1 MNKTIW
7 YGAKDNDVR
16 FADNQA
22 ALTSQGIDN
31 AQSFTVNGD
40 VTGLNLIGHTSEQQ
54 VGSQSSQAQPQ
65 G

>member
-16 FADNQA
+16 FADNKA
-22 ALTSQGIDN
+22 VLTSQGIDN

-40 VTGLNLIGHTSEQQ
+40 VSGLELVSATDHATTGQG
-54 VGSQSSQAQPQ
+54 QPQ

>member
-7 YGAKDNDVR
+7 YGAKGNDVR

-22 ALTSQGIDN
+22 ALTSEGITN
-31 AQSFTVNGD
+31 AQSFNVTGE
-40 VTGLNLIGHTSEQQ
+40 VTGLNLIGTNEQQ
-54 VGSQSSQAQPQ
+54 VGGQSQAQPQ